1 MVSPTGA
8 SRWTLRDHATPS
20 TRDPPS
26 SRPLR
31 SDLRLPLDEGL
42 RCRKRLVIDT
52 VVALGADGAL
62 VEWGAALWWSGCGAG
77 NSHGPTSSME
87 VSWRV
92 WGVPRTSTY
101 RIQTSTPSLCDFRKF
116 DEFLGCSKTVGAG
129 KLTKDQQSKTSLFI
143 AVRMEY
149 LMCTNIVS
157 KHMFSAESHPEGPVC
172 PVHGPGPRP
181 HSSFLSL
188 VLTKATHQ

>member
-1 MVSPTGA
+1 MFMCANAGSSQPLCVGLVGDVD
-8 SRWTLRDHATPS
+8 SRWLLEQFTISDCPEVVTAHVRFTS
-20 TRDPPS
+20 WNKGS
-26 SRPLR
+26 CKR
-31 SDLRLPLDEGL
+31 SAMEGSFH
-42 RCRKRLVIDT
+42 I
-52 VVALGADGAL
+52 A
-62 VEWGAALWWSGCGAG
+62 
-77 NSHGPTSSME
+77 
-87 VSWRV
+87 
-92 WGVPRTSTY
+92 
-101 RIQTSTPSLCDFRKF
+101 
-116 DEFLGCSKTVGAG
+116 EFLGCSKTVGAG